1 MDFTTN
7 GKDCKEKIQAIIE
20 KYKSLYEVMGSFVQ
34 YEKTSYYC
42 WNWQRKNGIL
52 WVNNKVIELK
62 GNERLIAQRLV
73 KEASRTLGM
82 YIIPSMK

>member
-7 GKDCKEKIQAIIE
+7 GEDCKEKIQVIIE
-20 KYKSLYEVMGSFVQ
+20 KYTSLYKATGGFIQ

-62 GNERLIAQRLV
+62 GNERLIAQRSV